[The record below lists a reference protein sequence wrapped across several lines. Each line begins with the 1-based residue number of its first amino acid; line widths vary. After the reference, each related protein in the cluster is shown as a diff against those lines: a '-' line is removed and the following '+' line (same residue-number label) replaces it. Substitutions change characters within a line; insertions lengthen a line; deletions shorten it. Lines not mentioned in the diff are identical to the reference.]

1 MLLRPVLRSLH
12 GLPTDRRAWRAK
24 LVGPLESPEGKHQVR
39 RGRINAAGEVELVGG
54 PSSHLLH
61 SYAAS
66 SVLVHV
72 PFGVG
77 SLVAGDEVEVW
88 SIDD

>member
-1 MLLRPVLRSLH
+1 VTDSSGPSATSPADRPSAVRPL
-12 GLPTDRRAWRAK
+12 AA
-24 LVGPLESPEGKHQVR
+24 PLESPHDKHQVR
-39 RGRINAAGEVELVGG
+39 RGRVNAAGEVELLGG

-66 SVLVHV
+66 DLLVHV
-72 PFGVG
+72 PLGV
-77 SLVAGDEVEVW
+77 SHLAALDPVTVW